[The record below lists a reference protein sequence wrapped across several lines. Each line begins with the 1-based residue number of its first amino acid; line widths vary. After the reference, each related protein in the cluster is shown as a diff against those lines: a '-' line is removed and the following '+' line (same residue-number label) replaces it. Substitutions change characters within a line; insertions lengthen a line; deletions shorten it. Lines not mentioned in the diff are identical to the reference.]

1 MEAVL
6 NQLYPCSTT
15 TCGLTALAVYMA
27 VIRLLRF
34 RRVRGM
40 KLSDVD
46 RDPSEIFRKTTLLEF
61 PATSQ
66 KALELML
73 IRTFGIPS
81 AAAVFHKSR
90 SFVHAGKRYDD
101 TDLLLKEYF
110 ENHTESDRA
119 NTAVARVNAIH
130 EAFSS
135 EISNADILYSLALFA
150 TLPAI
155 LIDRLEWRRCTDIEK
170 AAFLAYYQIYG
181 ERLGIK
187 GAREWKTWDDAHA
200 HAQAYEAEYFQRS
213 EGVEELVNQNM
224 DLLLSPFP
232 SFLKP
237 LGRKAVCTLLD
248 PPLLEVLGLS
258 EAPLLLKW
266 FANAA
271 IKLRA
276 MVLLYLVPPRFFP
289 ARRTPASRLGGVP
302 SRCLAS
308 NPGGVTSGDIPGK
321 PRTFLDADVVR
332 VPQFSQFHDP
342 KQGCLFYKNGYQI
355 KNVGTR
361 KCPAGRLM
369 KKGVPVF
376 TGTGAGGSATNINGW
391 TAKKKKGGASLPSES
406 KKVA

>member
-1 MEAVL
+1 
-6 NQLYPCSTT
+6 
-15 TCGLTALAVYMA
+15 
-27 VIRLLRF
+27 
-34 RRVRGM
+34 M

-110 ENHTESDRA
+110 ENHTESNRA

-130 EAFSS
+130 EVFSS
-135 EISNADILYSLALFA
+135 QISNADILYSLALFA

-224 DLLLSPFP
+224 DLLLSSVP

-237 LGRKAVCTLLD
+237 LGRKAVCVLLD

-302 SRCLAS
+302 SRCFAS
-308 NPGGVTSGDIPGK
+308 NAGGIKSADIPGK
-321 PRTFLDADVVR
+321 SRPFFLHRDADVVR
-332 VPQFSQFHDP
+332 VPQFSQFHDA

-369 KKGVPVF
+369 EKGVPVF

-391 TAKKKKGGASLPSES
+391 AAKKNLPAES
-406 KKVA
+406 KKAA